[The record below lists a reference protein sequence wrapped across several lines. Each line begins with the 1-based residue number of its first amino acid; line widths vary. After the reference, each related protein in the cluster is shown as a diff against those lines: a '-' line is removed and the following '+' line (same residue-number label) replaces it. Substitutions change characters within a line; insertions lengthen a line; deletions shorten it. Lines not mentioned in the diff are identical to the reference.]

1 MPGDGIWPNAAAARI
16 NRENGFSTLV
26 AGASGIYNNSGRN
39 SLHPTGAR
47 RGASLQSDPSP
58 SLPPSF
64 NTDRPGFSVGGGLHA
79 MRDGVHYGFLT
90 MLALVLLRLCI
101 GWHFYSEGTHHVTD
115 AGWSSEGFL
124 KAAKGPLAEKYRAV
138 LPDFHGWEKTLYAIG
153 EKDPVAAAAQRISDG
168 FETYFHHFEHRHRLS
183 AEQLNEAKQ
192 TLQRRQ
198 VQLND
203 WVADNL
209 KAIEDHIHEWHR
221 LERARKDAT
230 ADDLPFQKKRINDKL
245 ALLKKE
251 SNGWMSQLRG
261 IETAYHVE
269 LAELLD
275 ASQIAKDQPD
285 FDKTTLER
293 VDDVMAYG
301 ITGIGVCLVL
311 GLFTRLASLAG
322 ALFLLSVVLSQPFW
336 LPDTQPTF
344 NQAVEMFALLALA
357 TTPVGRWGGLD
368 FFIHHLL
375 RRERHQP

>member
-1 MPGDGIWPNAAAARI
+1 
-16 NRENGFSTLV
+16 
-26 AGASGIYNNSGRN
+26 
-39 SLHPTGAR
+39 
-47 RGASLQSDPSP
+47 
-58 SLPPSF
+58 
-64 NTDRPGFSVGGGLHA
+64 

-90 MLALVLLRLCI
+90 MFALVLLRLSI

-124 KAAKGPLAEKYRAV
+124 KAAKGPLADKYHAI
-138 LPDFHGWEKTLYAIG
+138 LPDFHGWEKSLYADSG
-153 EKDPVAAAAQRISDG
+153 KDPVATGAQRISDD
-168 FETYFHHFEHRHRLS
+168 FETYFKNFQRRHRLTE
-183 AEQLNEAKQ
+183 EQLSAAQQ

-209 KAIEDHIHEWHR
+209 KAIEDHVHEWHR
-221 LERARKDAT
+221 LERARKEAT
-230 ADDLPFQKKRINDKL
+230 ADDVPFQKKRIGEKQAVL
-245 ALLKKE
+245 RKE
-251 SNGWMSQLRG
+251 ASGWLSQLRG

-269 LAELLD
+269 LAELLEP
-275 ASQIAKDQPD
+275 SQIASDPPD
-285 FDKTTLER
+285 FDKTTLEKL
-293 VDDVMAYG
+293 DDVMAYG
-301 ITGIGVCLVL
+301 ITGIGVCLLL

-336 LPDTQPTF
+336 IPDTQPTY

-368 FFIHHLL
+368 LFLHHLL